1 MAMTGGGI
9 RVSGLS
15 KRYGE
20 VVAVKSIDLE
30 VHKGEFVTLLGPSG
44 SGKTTTLRMIAGL
57 ESADEGIIEIGG
69 RVMSGRGVSVPA
81 YKRNM
86 GMVFQSYAVWPHKT
100 IFENIAFPLKMKKF
114 PREEGR
120 SRVERMLDL
129 VELPYA
135 QFGERYPAQ
144 LSGGQQQRV
153 ALARALVADPE
164 VILYDEPLSNLDAKL
179 RDSMRLLLRKVHNE
193 LSVTALYVT
202 HDQLE
207 AMVLSDRVCVMNHG
221 EIVQQGTP
229 RELYDRPT
237 DLFVAEF
244 VGQANVLAVEEQIA
258 GGMAKIG
265 GGVVVRVSAPVDRS
279 AGSQLRLVIRFH
291 QVRLLQ
297 PGAAEPAENVFDATV
312 SETMFLGDR
321 IRYVL
326 EAGLGSAL
334 VAEIPAMRGLPAA
347 GERVRIALPPESCIL
362 I

>member
-1 MAMTGGGI
+1 MAGEGI
-9 RVSGLS
+9 RVTGLW

-20 VVAVKSIDLE
+20 VAAVKGINLQVD
-30 VHKGEFVTLLGPSG
+30 KGEFVTLLGPSG

-57 ESADEGIIEIGG
+57 ETSDEGVIEIGG
-69 RVMSGRGVSVPA
+69 RVMSGKGVSVPA

-100 IFENIAFPLKMKKF
+100 IFENIAFPLKMKGF
-114 PREEGR
+114 PRQQERE
-120 SRVERMLDL
+120 RVERMLDL

-153 ALARALVADPE
+153 ALARALVADPD

-193 LSVTALYVT
+193 LTVTAVYVT

-221 EIVQQGTP
+221 EIVQQGAP
-229 RELYDRPT
+229 RELYDRPA

-244 VGQANVLAVEEQIA
+244 VGQANVLSLE
-258 GGMAKIG
+258 
-265 GGVVVRVSAPVDRS
+265 APVVGGEARLPGGLTLGVQDAVGHGART
-279 AGSQLRLVIRFH
+279 QLRLVIRHH

-297 PGAAEPAENVFDATV
+297 AGETAPAENVFEAGV
-312 SETMFLGDR
+312 MEAVFLGDR
-321 IRYVL
+321 IRYVFEL
-326 EAGLGSAL
+326 APACRL
-334 VAEIPAMRGLPAA
+334 VAEVAALGGLPAP
-347 GERVRIALPPESCIL
+347 GERVHIHLPRESCIVL
-362 I
+362 